1 MRKLKMRVLATSM
14 VALTLLTVPVAATEV
29 RTEVPQEKIMAASD
43 SKLENVRGQVFKWY
57 YRRYNGKLQK
67 RLWSL
72 TEGKWITGWIDC
84 E

>member
-1 MRKLKMRVLATSM
+1 MRKLNMRFLATSM

-29 RTEVPQEKIMAASD
+29 RTEVPQEKITAASD

-72 TEGKWITGWIDC
+72 TEEKWITGWIDC